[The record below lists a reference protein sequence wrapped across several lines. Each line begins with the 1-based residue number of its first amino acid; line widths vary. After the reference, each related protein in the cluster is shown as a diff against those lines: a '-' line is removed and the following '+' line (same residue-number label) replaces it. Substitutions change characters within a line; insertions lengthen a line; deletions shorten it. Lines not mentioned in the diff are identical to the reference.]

1 MLIQSKYP
9 DSTMVDI
16 GANVGD
22 TIAVIRSQSNIPII
36 AIEGDSFSYSFLKK
50 NIEQFKDIE
59 ILKHFLGEENKEL
72 SVNIEK
78 DGWNNTIIPDK
89 CGKKK
94 LNICTFDNLI
104 EKEKLEN
111 RNYKLL
117 KVDTEGFDTIIL
129 RGCKKTIERHH
140 PILYFEYNGENMKAI
155 GEDGLPTLLS
165 FKNEGYNSI
174 HIYDCIN
181 NLILVSTLANVEIIS
196 QLNEY
201 IKKDKSMITY
211 LDICL
216 FHKEDSD
223 LSAKFYE
230 LEK

>member
-1 MLIQSKYP
+1 
-9 DSTMVDI
+9 
-16 GANVGD
+16 
-22 TIAVIRSQSNIPII
+22 
-36 AIEGDSFSYSFLKK
+36 
-50 NIEQFKDIE
+50 
-59 ILKHFLGEENKEL
+59 
-72 SVNIEK
+72 
-78 DGWNNTIIPDK
+78 
-89 CGKKK
+89 
-94 LNICTFDNLI
+94 
-104 EKEKLEN
+104 
-111 RNYKLL
+111 
-117 KVDTEGFDTIIL
+117 
-129 RGCKKTIERHH
+129 
-140 PILYFEYNGENMKAI
+140 MKAI